1 MEKDEA
7 MEYGNLVTLIQI
19 NTKDNTNKILKMV
32 LVFINGLMGQYIKD
46 SLKMI

>member
-7 MEYGNLVTLIQI
+7 MEYGNLVTVIQI
-19 NTKDNTNKILKMV
+19 NTKDNTNKIVKMA
-32 LVFINGLMGQYIKD
+32 LVFINGLMEQYIKG